1 MPTPEQYDKSRNE
14 IRQEIRKKL
23 GMKVPESDSQSV
35 IQKSKDETKP
45 VDIQILEEI
54 KAIKEI
60 LKKLLDK

>member
-54 KAIKEI
+54 GE
-60 LKKLLDK
+60 DNVE

>member
-60 LKKLLDK
+60 LKKFLDK